1 MEITILLHY
10 ILAAALTVFAVI
22 GLGFLKQALLNWSA
36 RLSEKALQK
45 RNHL

>member
-1 MEITILLHY
+1 MENILVLHY

-36 RLSEKALQK
+36 RLSEKALKK